1 MSPKKRR
8 GGSRGRGRGIAKRR
22 GPKPRQPMSPDTAT
36 ADDTDAEGTSTDG
49 NVSFKQVMSPPQ
61 SPSRKKHADY
71 NEERELS
78 LPRLKPIVIPENST
92 TLSLLSRDI
101 NSDYIMT
108 DDELDH
114 VQWDLEAML
123 TNVIIRRNT
132 IRDELSTFAS
142 MQFARSLHRMAK
154 NPKLPTIRPRAAAE
168 ISPVNECRKMKVEF
182 DPTSKELPPSKTES
196 ANKFWSLVEPYLSRV
211 KKEDLK
217 WLDDLVK
224 SYCTSKKL
232 YEIPPLGEHYAKNWA
247 KEELEMQKNQSSCS
261 PRPPKKL
268 KFSER
273 IAPDVVELVDKAN
286 SAINDG
292 NVYTPIYQ
300 RVVTALMDHS
310 NMSLEDAEEHFSEF
324 DDVEEKPQEMSNV
337 CKEFYA
343 EQNVKKQLHKLGLMG
358 RNSKQVPSPEEM
370 LPSLTIAE
378 EENDEVLEELIK
390 CDNALAQLR
399 EMNKNHLTHLLGR
412 CRKDYYQQIIKNKIE
427 KVNNEILNFKTQQ
440 NESWTKDKKI
450 AQMAEE
456 DDELHFLLNQRGTLL
471 GQLQSVATES
481 LYLSPLVSDD
491 SESSYEDCEP
501 SNVHIKTEPF
511 ENDTDVKMD
520 DQINDE
526 EGCQAEEHV
535 EINIKHEIVDDRM
548 DFEEANDIAK
558 NNDVEYDENVNNAEV
573 FTEEIDIEKTVNKEN
588 ETEKGD
594 ESKIDQEVQ
603 EDQTEVQ
610 TTDVN
615 VNPLVVIKQEEDNCS
630 EKLSI
635 ERRRKKPKKGITESE
650 LTPKIEARKP
660 IKIKQEPADSDL
672 ELDPSDDITDG
683 VKREL
688 RPRKLNEPHIYF
700 EPYDGSSS
708 EGSDFTDLSD

>member
-8 GGSRGRGRGIAKRR
+8 GGSRGRGRGISKRR

-61 SPSRKKHADY
+61 SPTRKKHVEY

-78 LPRLKPIVIPENST
+78 LPRLKPTVIPENST
-92 TLSLLSRDI
+92 FLSLLSRD
-101 NSDYIMT
+101 NKSDYIMT

-114 VQWDLEAML
+114 IQWDLEAML

-132 IRDELSTFAS
+132 IREELSTFAS

-196 ANKFWSLVEPYLSRV
+196 ANKFWSLVEPYLSHV
-211 KKEDLK
+211 EKEDLK
-217 WLDDLVK
+217 WLSGLVK
-224 SYCTSKKL
+224 SYNSDKKL

-292 NVYTPIYQ
+292 NAYTPVYQ

-358 RNSKQVPSPEEM
+358 RNSKPGLSPEEM
-370 LPSLTIAE
+370 LPSLTIAD
-378 EENDEVLEELIK
+378 EENDEVLEELNK
-390 CDNALAQLR
+390 CDNALSQLR
-399 EMNKNHLTHLLGR
+399 EMNKNHLTHLLGK

-440 NESWTKDKKI
+440 NESWTKEKKI
-450 AQMAEE
+450 AQVAEE
-456 DDELHFLLNQRGTLL
+456 DDELHFLLNQRGTFLA
-471 GQLQSVATES
+471 QLQSVSTES
-481 LYLSPLVSDD
+481 NNFLSPSVSDD
-491 SESSYEDCEP
+491 SESSDEDCEP
-501 SNVHIKTEPF
+501 SNVHIKTEPS
-511 ENDTDVKMD
+511 ENDTVVKME
-520 DQINDE
+520 ILLNDE
-526 EGCQAEEHV
+526 YQPEEHV
-535 EINIKHEIVDDRM
+535 EIDIKHEIVDEIM
-548 DFEEANDIAK
+548 DFEEANDHEKDI
-558 NNDVEYDENVNNAEV
+558 ECDENVGNTEV
-573 FTEEIDIEKTVNKEN
+573 NTEEVEKTVNEEN
-588 ETEKGD
+588 ETEKCEEG
-594 ESKIDQEVQ
+594 KVNQ
-603 EDQTEVQ
+603 EDQTELQ
-610 TTDVN
+610 TNVK
-615 VNPLVVIKQEEDNCS
+615 VNPLVKIKEEEGSCS
-630 EKLSI
+630 EKLTI
-635 ERRRKKPKKGITESE
+635 ERRRKKPKKGISESE
-650 LTPKIEARKP
+650 MASKIEARKP
-660 IKIKQEPADSDL
+660 IKIKQEPDSDL
-672 ELDPSDDITDG
+672 ELDPSEDIIDG

-700 EPYDGSSS
+700 EPYDGSTS